1 MSEDDLADSRRVTL
15 VRLRDGARAEESDLL
30 AAEEPLA
37 IRVNGE
43 RWMVTLRTPGDDL
56 DLVMGLLWSDA
67 VIARIDDADV
77 HPAADHTVDVVS
89 APGRALAVRHAA
101 RATTVT
107 AACGMCG
114 RHAIDDVCAGVDLR
128 GDGARVSADA
138 LLAMTERL
146 REAQGA
152 FSRTGGVHAAGL
164 FTASGELL
172 AARED
177 VGRHNAVDKVIGA
190 TLRRARSEGA
200 DAFSLAGSALV
211 VTGRA
216 GFEIVQKAARAG
228 VPVVCA
234 VSAPTTLSVELARR
248 AGITLAAFARGRGM
262 NLYAHPERVT

>member
-1 MSEDDLADSRRVTL
+1 MSDDELADSRRVSVVRAREGERREDHDL
-15 VRLRDGARAEESDLL
+15 VAV
-30 AAEEPLA
+30 EEPLA
-37 IRVNGE
+37 LRLDGAH
-43 RWMVTLRTPGDDL
+43 WLTTLRTPGDDL

-67 VIARIDDADV
+67 VIARIDDVDLR
-77 HPAADHTVDVVS
+77 PAGSNAVEVIS
-89 APGRALAVRHAA
+89 APGRTLDLQGAA

-114 RHAIDDVCAGVDLR
+114 RHTIDEVCAELDLR
-128 GDGARVSADA
+128 ADRLEVRGDA

-146 REAQGA
+146 RASQGA

-164 FTASGELL
+164 FTADGELIV
-172 AARED
+172 ARED

-190 TLRRARSEGA
+190 KIRRARSEGA
-200 DAFSLAGSALV
+200 PLSLSGTVLV

-248 AGITLAAFARGRGM
+248 VGITLAAFTRNGGM
-262 NLYAHPERVT
+262 NLYAHPGRVV